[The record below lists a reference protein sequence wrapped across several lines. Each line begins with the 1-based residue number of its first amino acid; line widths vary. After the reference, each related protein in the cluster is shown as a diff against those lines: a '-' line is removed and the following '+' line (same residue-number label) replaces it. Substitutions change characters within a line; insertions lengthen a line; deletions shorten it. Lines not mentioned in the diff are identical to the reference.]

1 MFKHLSSLFTAALLA
16 TTSVQAQTTYFATS
30 FDEGMPDS
38 FQNWD
43 IDENQPSTDM
53 ANLGFAVGTAW
64 IVTNEGKDNNPAA
77 CSTSWYKTAGTSN
90 DWMVLPPIEVKDSE
104 AKIIWRARTRDKDY
118 RDGYKVFVGH
128 FPDESTGR
136 DYIMPDDFDQQ
147 TPLFATSSKGENYE
161 WTLHTISLAQYVG
174 QTVYIAFVNDSKDKA
189 CLYVDDIFVGIPAAV
204 GLTLDFGRCYDGY
217 GDITVSGK
225 AYATLSQPVTG
236 YTIGF
241 EMNGKTIEQTF
252 DGTLEPGVQVPF
264 TLSETA
270 YLEKNATA
278 DYRAW
283 IKAGDDQSE
292 QNGRLSAYL
301 WKVVAEEVT
310 GTWCQY
316 CVRGIGAMNHMR
328 ENDPE
333 GFIGIAVHADVSNT
347 TPDAMAIPG
356 EEYRQWLMSSY
367 SMSGYPHCVM
377 NRNAQYSI
385 DPGNIPTT
393 AATIKKNGEN
403 FYGLSLS
410 AYYDAETNLITGNT
424 TVAFAKDFENTNFKL
439 AYIVIENDVHRTH
452 AETGILDD
460 YCGYDQINGYAGGAM
475 GECYGFE
482 NLPSIINAD
491 DIWYQDVARGYSGN
505 DGYKGITDIFPK
517 TISDGDVFDHEIEID
532 MPQTVLVKENTELVV
547 LLLSKSGAILN
558 AEKCPISMEKPEAT
572 GISQLTMD
580 NGQLSMDNCGAVY
593 DLQGRMVSRGNV
605 TMDNGRLTMDNY
617 GSGIAPLMKK
627 GVYIMNGRKVI
638 VR

>member
-43 IDENQPSTDM
+43 IDENQPSSDM

-90 DWMVLPPIEVKDSE
+90 DWMVLPPIEIKDAE
-104 AKIIWRARTRDKDY
+104 AKIIWRARASDKDL
-118 RDGYKVFVGH
+118 RDGYKLYIGH
-128 FPDESTGR
+128 FPDADSGR
-136 DYIMPDDFDQQ
+136 DYIMPDDFDLLS
-147 TPLFATSSKGENYE
+147 PLYSTNKETFDWN
-161 WTLHTISLAQYVG
+161 LHTISLADYVG
-174 QTVYIAFVNDSKDKA
+174 QTVYLAFVNDSKDKT
-189 CLYVDDIFVGIPAAV
+189 CLYIDDIFVGVPAAV

-217 GDITVSGK
+217 GDITISGK
-225 AYATLSQPVTG
+225 AYATLSQPVEQ

-460 YCGYDQINGYAGGAM
+460 YCGYDQINGYAGGGM

-517 TISDGDVFDHEIEID
+517 TISDGDVFTHEIEID

-617 GSGIAPLMKK
+617 GSGIAPSMKK

>member
-1 MFKHLSSLFTAALLA
+1 MKSGGA
-16 TTSVQAQTTYFATS
+16 
-30 FDEGMPDS
+30 
-38 FQNWD
+38 
-43 IDENQPSTDM
+43 
-53 ANLGFAVGTAW
+53 
-64 IVTNEGKDNNPAA
+64 
-77 CSTSWYKTAGTSN
+77 
-90 DWMVLPPIEVKDSE
+90 DSE
-104 AKIIWRARTRDKDY
+104 ASQFSTTVDFAGDGTVSFWARISSEGSWDFGRFYIDGTQMFDDNGISGEGSWTKYSFEVEAGQHTFVWSYEKDGSVANY
-118 RDGYKVFVGH
+118 
-128 FPDESTGR
+128 
-136 DYIMPDDFDQQ
+136 DD
-147 TPLFATSSKGENYE
+147 
-161 WTLHTISLAQYVG
+161 
-174 QTVYIAFVNDSKDKA
+174 
-189 CLYVDDIFVGIPAAV
+189 CLYVDDIFVGVPAAV

-252 DGTLEPGVQVPF
+252 DDTLEPGVQVPF

-292 QNGRLSAYL
+292 QSGRLSAYL

-328 ENDPE
+328 EKDPE
-333 GFIGIAVHADVSNT
+333 GFIGIAVHADISNT
-347 TPDAMAIPG
+347 VPDAMAIPG

-393 AATIKKNGEN
+393 AAAIKKNGEN

-410 AYYDAETNLITGNT
+410 AYYDAETNLIKGNT

-460 YCGYDQINGYAGGAM
+460 YCGYDQINGYAGGAK

-517 TISDGDVFDHEIEID
+517 NISDGDVVDHEIEID

-558 AEKCPISMEKPEAT
+558 AEKCPISMEQPEAT

-593 DLQGRMVSRGNV
+593 DLQGRLVSRGYV
-605 TMDNGRLTMDNY
+605 TMDNGQLTIDNY
-617 GSGIAPLMKK
+617 GSAFAPSMKK
-627 GVYIMNGRKVI
+627 GAYIMNGRKVI